1 MKIFLWSDPFNV
13 CMWGFILRE
22 DLLELSSL
30 TIPGIGAR
38 RPSLPPQFFAE
49 FFTSL
54 RLYVWN
60 PAYQLLMLFPVVSK
74 PVDFEPR

>member
-1 MKIFLWSDPFNV
+1 MKKFLWSDPFNV

-22 DLLELSSL
+22 GLLVPELSSL
-30 TIPGIGAR
+30 TIPSIGAR

-54 RLYVWN
+54 
-60 PAYQLLMLFPVVSK
+60 
-74 PVDFEPR
+74 

>member
-1 MKIFLWSDPFNV
+1 MKNFLWSDPFNV

-22 DLLELSSL
+22 DLLEPEL

-54 RLYVWN
+54 
-60 PAYQLLMLFPVVSK
+60 
-74 PVDFEPR
+74 